1 MGLHSR
7 LFGTDGI
14 RGRANEEPL
23 TPELAVAFGRA
34 VAEKFGQPG
43 RPLVIGR
50 DTRLSGPMLE
60 QAVAAGASAMGID
73 VVLLG
78 VAPTPAVAF
87 LTRHL
92 QGCAGVVVSASH
104 NPYEDNGLKIFNGA
118 GLKCDDALELEI
130 EGLILGDALRN
141 RGATGTKIG
150 CISIWPESSTRYAD
164 LALKAYGQGLDLHGL
179 RVVVDAGHGAAY
191 ETTPLVLRAL
201 GAEVC
206 SLNVEPNGININ
218 DGCGSTHPESIQQA
232 TREFGAQIGLAHD
245 GDADRL
251 ICCDETGS
259 LLDGDEMLAVIGLD
273 LLQRG
278 KLAKNTL
285 VATIM
290 SNLGLDEC
298 FAAAG
303 GKVLRAGVGDRYVL
317 EQMLAHDLNLG
328 GEQSGHVILRDYN
341 TTGDGLVTALELLR
355 IVKSR
360 GEPLSQLRLGLR
372 KYPQLLVNVK
382 VRERVPLGQIPG
394 VTETVAAV
402 EKELGSSGRILLRY
416 SGTEP
421 KIRLLVETRD
431 EALLQPIA
439 DRILAPIKKHLIALT
454 PPPAALTVGT

>member
-1 MGLHSR
+1 MGVQSR

-34 VAEKFGQPG
+34 VAAKFGQSGKPV
-43 RPLVIGR
+43 VIGR
-50 DTRLSGPMLE
+50 DTRISGPMLE
-60 QAVAAGASAMGID
+60 QAVAAGVAAVGVNVM
-73 VVLLG
+73 LLG
-78 VAPTPAVAF
+78 VVPTPAVAF
-87 LTRHL
+87 LARHL
-92 QGCAGVVVSASH
+92 NGCAGIVISASH
-104 NPYEDNGLKIFNGA
+104 NPFEDNGLKIFNGA

-130 EGLILGDALRN
+130 EALILGESLRKQ
-141 RGATGTKIG
+141 GATGEKIG
-150 CISIWPESSTRYAD
+150 RIETWPDGSTRYAE
-164 LALKAYGQGLDLHGL
+164 LAVKAYGEGLDLHGV

-201 GAEVC
+201 GAEVLA
-206 SLNVEPNGININ
+206 LNVEPNGVNIN
-218 DGCGSTHPESIQQA
+218 AGCGSTHPELIQKA
-232 TREFGAQIGLAHD
+232 TRDFGAPIGLAHD

-273 LLQRG
+273 LLKRG
-278 KLAKNTL
+278 KLAKKTL
-285 VATIM
+285 VATVM

-317 EQMLAHDLNLG
+317 EKMLADDLNVG
-328 GEQSGHVILRDYN
+328 GEQSGHVILRDCN

-355 IVKSR
+355 IIKTS
-360 GEPLSQLRLGLR
+360 GKPLSQLRLGMR

-382 VRERVPLGQIPG
+382 VRERIPLDQLPE
-394 VTETVAAV
+394 VTETVKAI
-402 EKELGSSGRILLRY
+402 EKELGANGRILLRY

-431 EALLQPIA
+431 EALLQPVV
-439 DRILAPIKKHLIALT
+439 DRVLVPIKKHLAVL
-454 PPPAALTVGT
+454 G

>member
-1 MGLHSR
+1 MGAQSR

-23 TPELAVAFGRA
+23 TPEMAVAFGRA
-34 VAEKFGQPG
+34 VAVKFGQPG
-43 RPLVIGR
+43 KPLVIGC

-60 QAVAAGASAMGID
+60 HAVAAGAAAMGVN

-78 VAPTPAVAF
+78 VVPTPAVAF

-104 NPYEDNGLKIFNGA
+104 NPFEDNGLKIFNGA
-118 GLKCDDALELEI
+118 GLKCDDALELEM
-130 EGLILGDALRN
+130 EALILGEELR
-141 RGATGTKIG
+141 RQGATGGKIG
-150 CISIWPESSTRYAD
+150 RIETWPDGAARYAE
-164 LALKAYGQGLDLHGL
+164 LAVKAYGPGLDLHGM

-191 ETTPLVLRAL
+191 RTTPLVLRAL
-201 GAEVC
+201 GAEVLA
-206 SLNVEPNGININ
+206 LNIEPNGININ
-218 DGCGSTHPESIQQA
+218 ADCGSTHPESIQKA

-273 LLQRG
+273 LLKRG
-278 KLAKNTL
+278 KLAQKTL
-285 VATIM
+285 VATVM

-303 GKVLRAGVGDRYVL
+303 GKILRAGVGDRYVL
-317 EQMLAHDLNLG
+317 ELMLAHKLNVG
-328 GEQSGHVILRDYN
+328 GEQSGHVILSDYN

-355 IVKSR
+355 IIQTTGK
-360 GEPLSQLRLGLR
+360 PLSQLRLGMK
-372 KYPQLLVNVK
+372 KYPQLLVNLK
-382 VRERVPLGQIPG
+382 VRERIPLDQLPEVMDT
-394 VTETVAAV
+394 VTAI
-402 EKELGSSGRILLRY
+402 EKELGTSGRILLRY

-431 EALLQPIA
+431 EALLQPTA
-439 DRILAPIKKHLIALT
+439 DRILAVIKKHL
-454 PPPAALTVGT
+454 AA